1 MAIGYRQARS
11 LMRQFDWKMRVF
23 ILGDSVE
30 KITLFHPEQRTEY
43 MVRMDS
49 GRKLMQECVVSER
62 LDRFTIIY
70 SYKKIEAEENKEP
83 VWFAVTRWAPEDAV
97 AAAAGQGVTISISQA
112 TAWWKRNG
120 RYFQQLLYEAGT
132 EILSNMDFKGN

>member
-97 AAAAGQGVTISISQA
+97 AVAAEQGVTLSVSQA

>member
-83 VWFAVTRWAPEDAV
+83 LWFAVTRWAPEDAV
-97 AAAAGQGVTISISQA
+97 AVAAEQGVTLSVSQA
-112 TAWWKRNG
+112 TARWKRNG
-120 RYFQQLLYEAGT
+120 RYLQQLLYEAGT